1 MYILYTLLCVSTQR
15 FNITLPDDIAEVLK
29 TKKNKSEFLAEAVRE
44 KMVRDRK
51 REVLENAKKIKKY
64 YESDEDLKSLNSLDS
79 QDFVEW
85 E

>member
-1 MYILYTLLCVSTQR
+1 MSTQR
-15 FNITLPDDIAEVLK
+15 FNITLPDDIAEVLR

-44 KMVRDRK
+44 KMIRDRK

-64 YESDEDLKSLNSLDS
+64 YESDEDLKSLNSLDF